1 MMRMN
6 YWFLVGFVLAT
17 WIINI
22 LIGVWFNLASKDQLQ
37 EYKKAVVEQ
46 ANNTLIFGIIAVL
59 GIFLGSILGEVS
71 QYIIF
76 ALAAIFVL
84 ISLIP
89 YIVALISTTI
99 LTFAEGKQGL
109 QWVMLLSRTVE
120 VLSFV
125 YLVYRMFSFFFIE
138 S

>member
-1 MMRMN
+1 MN